1 VYTKKKKGVGSMK
14 FYVQLD
20 QKIRQIFFKDLV
32 FINTRS
38 NDGDIDIDLSNEEN
52 VSIREE
58 TEETYGLCIKENRL
72 YLTANGEMVPFVV
85 PENHRVQSYGH
96 NYSKRIKRLPR
107 SGIEVETDNR
117 FTTAVV
123 YSLTRHVRKRYSH
136 RNIKFDGSL
145 NDGLEFLMNLSTWI
159 KILPYIKQS
168 LKFQSTHIHFST
180 IPLLTYF
187 ITLHAR
193 QNVPFASLFVDL
205 YDDWGDERD
214 EDEMIERFNQTTFAD
229 ACNVVFG
236 RYFNGYATPFLR
248 NYRYDRYA
256 FITVP
261 KYEEI
266 SKNNFSIKSGRITV
280 EIRITKLISMKTM
293 IHFLRLLERIYQIV
307 SKEETISIDT
317 FINAIYKAAHSTDVP
332 TDKKQQQQ
340 TMLQLWKKLVR
351 IDRKLNNQGIYNFTF

>member
-1 VYTKKKKGVGSMK
+1 MK
-14 FYVQLD
+14 FYVELG
-20 QKIRQIFFKDLV
+20 KNIKKIFFKDLV

-58 TEETYGLCIKENRL
+58 TEELYGLCIKNNTF
-72 YLTANGEMVPFVV
+72 YLITNGEMVPFVV
-85 PENHRVQSYGH
+85 PENHQDYGH
-96 NYSKRIKRLPR
+96 NYKKRIHRLPR

-123 YSLTRHVRKRYSH
+123 FSLIHYIRKRYSH
-136 RNIKFDGSL
+136 HNLKFDGSL
-145 NDGLEFLMNLSTWI
+145 NDGGLEFLMNFSTWI
-159 KILPYIKQS
+159 KILPHIKPS
-168 LKFQSTHIHFST
+168 LRFQSTHIHFST

-214 EDEMIERFNQTTFAD
+214 EDEMIESLNETTFAD

-261 KYEEI
+261 EYEEI
-266 SKNNFSIKSGRITV
+266 SKNNFLIKSKRITI
-280 EIRITKLISMKTM
+280 EIRITKLTNLETTIR
-293 IHFLRLLERIYQIV
+293 FLKFLEKIYQIV
-307 SKEETISIDT
+307 IQQETITIDS
-317 FINAIYKAAHSTDVP
+317 FINAVFKAYYTDVP

-351 IDRKLNNQGIYNFTF
+351 IDRKLNNQGICNFTF